1 MKNKVYKIVISL
13 LLAGVLV
20 AGTSA
25 LAESIKSRMKNRL
38 PAIAALK
45 DKGIVGENNR
55 GYLQFPGSAKKNED
69 IVNAEN
75 ADRKKVYAA
84 IAKQQG
90 ANRGVVEKR
99 RALQIAQKA
108 KSGHWLQDE
117 AGKWYQKN

>member
-13 LLAGVLV
+13 LLAGILV

-25 LAESIKSRMKNRL
+25 LAESIKSRMKKRL
-38 PAIAALK
+38 PAIVALK
-45 DKGIVGENNR
+45 DKGIVGESNR
-55 GYLQFPGSAKKNED
+55 GYLQFPGSVKQKED

-90 ANRGVVEKR
+90 VTRTVVEKR
-99 RALQIAQKA
+99 RAVQIAQKA
-108 KSGHWLQDE
+108 KPGHWLQDE
-117 AGKWYQKN
+117 AGKWYQKK